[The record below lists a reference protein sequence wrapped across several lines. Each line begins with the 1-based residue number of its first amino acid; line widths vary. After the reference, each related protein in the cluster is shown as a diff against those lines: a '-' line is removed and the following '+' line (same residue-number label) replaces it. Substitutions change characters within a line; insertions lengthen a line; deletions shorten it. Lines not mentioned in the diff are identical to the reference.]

1 MHMSDN
7 SRLNQVWSDNVIG
20 NQIGGQTDGIS
31 PEVAA
36 DLGYFPPEHYAQLK
50 LNSTP
55 TPAQAQAPAPAPAAT
70 LAVKKNILSLTA
82 SDLIDPNP
90 GPSVRITDYYQNLIQ
105 ANEALADIMQKRGQ
119 LKQPHTWSTYGG
131 PDVIRQRIDDLEK
144 IFASRFSK
152 AFGEMAMLAAAQ
164 SDEEKASIR
173 FDSNKYKNSY
183 INRYLPQQG
192 SDTKQVTRIRNARN
206 KSTEKYEKALDSYK
220 RK

>member
-1 MHMSDN
+1 MSDN

-55 TPAQAQAPAPAPAAT
+55 APAPAAT
-70 LAVKKNILSLTA
+70 PAVKKNILSLTVG
-82 SDLIDPNP
+82 DLVDPNP

-131 PDVIRQRIDDLEK
+131 PDKIRERIDDLEK
-144 IFASRFSK
+144 VFASRFSK

-173 FDSNKYKNSY
+173 FSRSKYKNSY

-192 SDTKQVTRIRNARN
+192 SDTKQVTRIKKARN
-206 KSTEKYEKALDSYK
+206 ESTKKYEKALDSYK